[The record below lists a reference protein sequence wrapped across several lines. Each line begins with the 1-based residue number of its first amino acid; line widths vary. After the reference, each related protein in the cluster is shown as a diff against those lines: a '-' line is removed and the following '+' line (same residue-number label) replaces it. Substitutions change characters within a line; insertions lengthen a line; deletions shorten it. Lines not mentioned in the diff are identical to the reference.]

1 MFCPF
6 CAAEDTKVTDSR
18 LVTDGSQVRRRRE
31 CLKCNER
38 FTTYEK
44 IEFALP
50 QIIKR
55 DNTRVPFDEK
65 KLLNSFQV
73 ALRKRP
79 ISHDTIERAIN
90 TVKKWLRES
99 GEREVRSERI
109 GEMVMQILHQLD
121 QIAYVRYASVYRCFE
136 DVSDFH
142 EEIAKIQKHEAV
154 VEE

>member
-6 CAAEDTKVTDSR
+6 CSTEDTKVTDSR

-31 CLKCNER
+31 CLNCNER

-44 IEFALP
+44 IDFALP

-65 KLLNSFQV
+65 KLQNSFAV

-79 ISHDTIERAIN
+79 VSQEHIERAIN
-90 TVKKWLRES
+90 TVKKWLRETS
-99 GEREVRSERI
+99 EREVRSERI
-109 GEMVMQILHQLD
+109 GEMVMKILHQMD

-142 EEIAKIQKHEAV
+142 NEIARIQKELITEA
-154 VEE
+154 